1 MHIRLDRSQPNE
13 AVQFVE
19 QSRQRA
25 GPRLVDGRH
34 GQVERRLPTDVAEYL
49 LLFPRDESVR
59 SRDEAADLKQEVS
72 CLLIVHEFDR
82 RCRIGEDLGIEPEHP
97 ASRRACVQRGVLGR
111 AQEFQHLYGDLNLP
125 G

>member
-1 MHIRLDRSQPNE
+1 MDVRLDRPQSNE
-13 AVQFVE
+13 AVEFVE
-19 QSRQRA
+19 QIRERA
-25 GPRLVDGRH
+25 GPGLVDGRH
-34 GQVERRLPTDVAEYL
+34 RRVERRLPADVAEHL

-59 SRDEAADLKQEVS
+59 SRDQAADLKQEIS

-111 AQEFQHLYGDLNLP
+111 AQEFQHLYGDLNLAR
-125 G
+125 